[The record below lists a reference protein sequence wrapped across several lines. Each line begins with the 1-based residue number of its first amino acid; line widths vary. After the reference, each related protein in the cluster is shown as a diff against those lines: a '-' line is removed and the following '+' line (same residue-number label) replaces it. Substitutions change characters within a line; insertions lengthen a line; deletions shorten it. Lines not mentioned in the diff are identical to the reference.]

1 MVSKT
6 NGIVLNYI
14 KYKETSIISKIYTKE
29 FGLKSYLING
39 VRTKKGKFNISSFQ
53 PLSLLEL
60 VVYENKN
67 SEIGR
72 IKELKFDKI
81 YFSNHH
87 VQKKISICLF
97 ISEVLLKL
105 ITIQVPDKNQ
115 FNFVR
120 NSLIELDKI
129 EDNYENFHI
138 IFLIKFSKYL
148 GFEISNISDISN
160 IKFESELV
168 ISFLSEIIISE
179 YSSNIKST
187 SSVRNKALEIIIVYF
202 REKTELNI
210 NFNSN
215 RILKNIFN

>member
-67 SEIGR
+67 SQIGR

-81 YFSNHH
+81 YFTNHH

-105 ITIQVPDKNQ
+105 ITFQVPDKNQ

>member
-67 SEIGR
+67 SQIGR

-81 YFSNHH
+81 YFTNHH

-105 ITIQVPDKNQ
+105 ITFQVPDKNQ

-129 EDNYENFHI
+129 VENYENFHI

>member
-39 VRTKKGKFNISSFQ
+39 IRTKKGKFNISSFQ

-67 SEIGR
+67 SQIGR

-81 YFSNHH
+81 YFTNHH

-105 ITIQVPDKNQ
+105 ITFQVPDKNQ

-129 EDNYENFHI
+129 VENYENFHI

-148 GFEISNISDISN
+148 GFEISNISDFSN
-160 IKFESELV
+160 IKLENELV

-202 REKTELNI
+202 REKTELNV

>member
-14 KYKETSIISKIYTKE
+14 KYKETSIISKIYTKK

-60 VVYENKN
+60 VVYENKS

-81 YFSNHH
+81 YFTNHH

-105 ITIQVPDKNQ
+105 ITFQVPDKNQ

-129 EDNYENFHI
+129 VDNYENFHI

-148 GFEISNISDISN
+148 GFEISNISDFSN
-160 IKFESELV
+160 IKFESQLV

>member
-39 VRTKKGKFNISSFQ
+39 IRTKKGKFNISSFQ

-67 SEIGR
+67 SQIGR

-81 YFSNHH
+81 YFTNHH

-105 ITIQVPDKNQ
+105 ITFQVPDKNQ

-129 EDNYENFHI
+129 VDNYENFHI

-148 GFEISNISDISN
+148 GFEISNISDFSN
-160 IKFESELV
+160 IKNENELV

>member
-67 SEIGR
+67 SQIGR

-81 YFSNHH
+81 YFTNHH

>member
-14 KYKETSIISKIYTKE
+14 KYKEPSLISKIYTKE

-39 VRTKKGKFNISSFQ
+39 IRTKKGKFNISSFQ

-67 SEIGR
+67 SQIGR

-81 YFSNHH
+81 YFTNHH

-105 ITIQVPDKNQ
+105 ITFQVPDKNQ

-129 EDNYENFHI
+129 VDNYENFHI

-148 GFEISNISDISN
+148 GFEISNISDFSN
-160 IKFESELV
+160 IKFENELV

>member
-39 VRTKKGKFNISSFQ
+39 IRTKKGKFNISSFQ

-67 SEIGR
+67 SQIGR

-81 YFSNHH
+81 YFTNHH

-105 ITIQVPDKNQ
+105 ITFQVPDKNQ

-129 EDNYENFHI
+129 VENYENFHI

-148 GFEISNISDISN
+148 GFEISNISDFSN
-160 IKFESELV
+160 IKFENELV
-168 ISFLSEIIISE
+168 ISFLSEIIISK

-187 SSVRNKALEIIIVYF
+187 SSVRNKALELIIVYF
-202 REKTELNI
+202 REKMELNI

>member
-67 SEIGR
+67 SQIGR

-81 YFSNHH
+81 YFTNHH

-97 ISEVLLKL
+97 ISEVLLRL
-105 ITIQVPDKNQ
+105 ITFQVPDINQ

-129 EDNYENFHI
+129 VDNYENFHI

-148 GFEISNISDISN
+148 GFEISNISDFSN
-160 IKFESELV
+160 IKFENELV

>member
-67 SEIGR
+67 SQIGR

-81 YFSNHH
+81 YFTNHH

-105 ITIQVPDKNQ
+105 ITFQVPDKNQ

-129 EDNYENFHI
+129 VDNYENFHI

-148 GFEISNISDISN
+148 GFEISNISDFSN
-160 IKFESELV
+160 IKNENELV

>member
-39 VRTKKGKFNISSFQ
+39 IRTKKGKFNISSFQ

-67 SEIGR
+67 SQIGR

-81 YFSNHH
+81 YFTNHH

-105 ITIQVPDKNQ
+105 ITFQVPDKNQ

-129 EDNYENFHI
+129 VDNYENFHI

-148 GFEISNISDISN
+148 GFEISNISDFSN
-160 IKFESELV
+160 IKFQNELV

>member
-39 VRTKKGKFNISSFQ
+39 IRTKKGKFNISSFQ

-67 SEIGR
+67 SQIGR

-81 YFSNHH
+81 YFTNHN

-105 ITIQVPDKNQ
+105 ITFQVPDKNQ

-129 EDNYENFHI
+129 IDNYENFHI

-148 GFEISNISDISN
+148 GFEISNISDFSN
-160 IKFESELV
+160 IKFENELV
-168 ISFLSEIIISE
+168 ISFLSEIMISE

>member
-39 VRTKKGKFNISSFQ
+39 IRTKKGKFNISSFQ
-53 PLSLLEL
+53 PLSLLDL

-67 SEIGR
+67 SQIGR

-81 YFSNHH
+81 YFTNHH

-105 ITIQVPDKNQ
+105 ITFQVPDKNQ
-115 FNFVR
+115 FNFVMK
-120 NSLIELDKI
+120 SLIVLDKI
-129 EDNYENFHI
+129 VDNYENFHI

-148 GFEISNISDISN
+148 GFEISNISDFSN
-160 IKFESELV
+160 IKFENELV

>member
-67 SEIGR
+67 SQIGR

-105 ITIQVPDKNQ
+105 ITFQVPDKNQ

-129 EDNYENFHI
+129 VDNYENFHI

-148 GFEISNISDISN
+148 GFEISNISDFSN
-160 IKFESELV
+160 IKFENELV

>member
-39 VRTKKGKFNISSFQ
+39 IRTKKGKLNISSFQ

-67 SEIGR
+67 SQIGR

-81 YFSNHH
+81 YFTNHH

-105 ITIQVPDKNQ
+105 ITFQVPDKNQ

-129 EDNYENFHI
+129 VDNYENFHI

-148 GFEISNISDISN
+148 GFEISNISDFSN
-160 IKFESELV
+160 IKFENELV

>member
-39 VRTKKGKFNISSFQ
+39 IRTKKGKFNISSFQ

-67 SEIGR
+67 SQIGR

-105 ITIQVPDKNQ
+105 ITFQVPDKNQ

-129 EDNYENFHI
+129 VDNYENFHI

-148 GFEISNISDISN
+148 GFEISNISDFSN
-160 IKFESELV
+160 IKFESQLV

>member
-39 VRTKKGKFNISSFQ
+39 IRTKKGKFNISSFQ
-53 PLSLLEL
+53 PLYLLEL

-67 SEIGR
+67 SQIGR

-81 YFSNHH
+81 YFTNHH

-105 ITIQVPDKNQ
+105 ITFQVPDKNQ

-129 EDNYENFHI
+129 VDNYENFHI

-148 GFEISNISDISN
+148 GFEISNISDFSN
-160 IKFESELV
+160 IKFENELV
-168 ISFLSEIIISE
+168 ISFLSEIMISE

>member
-39 VRTKKGKFNISSFQ
+39 IRTKKGKFNISSFQ

-67 SEIGR
+67 SQIGR

-81 YFSNHH
+81 YFTNHH

-105 ITIQVPDKNQ
+105 ITFKFQIKI
-115 FNFVR
+115 
-120 NSLIELDKI
+120 NSIL
-129 EDNYENFHI
+129 
-138 IFLIKFSKYL
+138 L
-148 GFEISNISDISN
+148 GIHQ
-160 IKFESELV
+160 
-168 ISFLSEIIISE
+168 
-179 YSSNIKST
+179 
-187 SSVRNKALEIIIVYF
+187 
-202 REKTELNI
+202 
-210 NFNSN
+210 
-215 RILKNIFN
+215 

>member
-67 SEIGR
+67 SQIGR

-81 YFSNHH
+81 YFTNHH

-105 ITIQVPDKNQ
+105 ITFQVPDKNQ

-129 EDNYENFHI
+129 VDNYENFHI

-148 GFEISNISDISN
+148 GFEISNISDFSN
-160 IKFESELV
+160 IKFESQLV

>member
-67 SEIGR
+67 SQIGR

-81 YFSNHH
+81 YFTNHH

-105 ITIQVPDKNQ
+105 ITFQVPDKNQ

-129 EDNYENFHI
+129 VDNYENFHI

-148 GFEISNISDISN
+148 GFEISNISDFSN
-160 IKFESELV
+160 IKFENELV

-202 REKTELNI
+202 REKTELNV

>member
-29 FGLKSYLING
+29 FGLKSYLVNS

-67 SEIGR
+67 SQIGR

-81 YFSNHH
+81 YFTNHH

-105 ITIQVPDKNQ
+105 ITFQVPDKNQ

-120 NSLIELDKI
+120 NSLIELD
-129 EDNYENFHI
+129 EVVDNYENFHI

-148 GFEISNISDISN
+148 GFEISNISDFPN
-160 IKFESELV
+160 IKFENELV
-168 ISFLSEIIISE
+168 ISFLSEIIISK

>member
-67 SEIGR
+67 SQIGR

-81 YFSNHH
+81 YFTNHH

-105 ITIQVPDKNQ
+105 ITFQVPDKNQ

-129 EDNYENFHI
+129 VENYENFHI

-148 GFEISNISDISN
+148 GFEISNISDFSN
-160 IKFESELV
+160 IKFENELV

>member
-67 SEIGR
+67 SQIGR

-81 YFSNHH
+81 YFTNHH

-105 ITIQVPDKNQ
+105 ITFQVPDKNQ

-120 NSLIELDKI
+120 NSLIELD
-129 EDNYENFHI
+129 EVVDNYENFHI

-148 GFEISNISDISN
+148 GFEISNISDFSN
-160 IKFESELV
+160 IKFENELV

>member
-14 KYKETSIISKIYTKE
+14 KYKETSIISKIYTKK

-81 YFSNHH
+81 YFTNHH

-105 ITIQVPDKNQ
+105 ITFQVPDKNQ

-129 EDNYENFHI
+129 VDNYENFHI

-148 GFEISNISDISN
+148 GFEISNISDFSN
-160 IKFESELV
+160 IKFESQLV

>member
-14 KYKETSIISKIYTKE
+14 KYKETSIISKIYTKK

-81 YFSNHH
+81 YFTNHH

-105 ITIQVPDKNQ
+105 IIFQAPDKNQ

-148 GFEISNISDISN
+148 GFEISNISDFSN
-160 IKFESELV
+160 IKFESQLV

>member
-1 MVSKT
+1 MLSKT
-6 NGIVLNYI
+6 NAIVLNYI
-14 KYKETSIISKIYTKE
+14 QYKETSIISKIYTKE
-29 FGLKSYLING
+29 FCLKSYLING
-39 VRTKKGKFNISSFQ
+39 IRTKKGKFNISSFQ

-81 YFSNHH
+81 YFTNHH

-105 ITIQVPDKNQ
+105 ITFQVPDKNQ

-129 EDNYENFHI
+129 VDNYENFHI

-148 GFEISNISDISN
+148 GFEISNISDFSN
-160 IKFESELV
+160 IKFESQLV

>member
-14 KYKETSIISKIYTKE
+14 KYKETSIISKIYTKK

-60 VVYENKN
+60 VVYENKS

-81 YFSNHH
+81 YFTNHH

-105 ITIQVPDKNQ
+105 ITFQVPDKNQ

-148 GFEISNISDISN
+148 GFEISNISDFSN
-160 IKFESELV
+160 IKFENELV

>member
-39 VRTKKGKFNISSFQ
+39 IRTKKGKFNISSFQ

-67 SEIGR
+67 SQIGR

-81 YFSNHH
+81 YFTNHH

-105 ITIQVPDKNQ
+105 ITFQVPDKNQ

-129 EDNYENFHI
+129 VDNYENFHI

-148 GFEISNISDISN
+148 GFEISNISDFSN
-160 IKFESELV
+160 IKFENELV
-168 ISFLSEIIISE
+168 ISFLSEIMISE

-187 SSVRNKALEIIIVYF
+187 SSVRNKALDIIIVYF

>member
-14 KYKETSIISKIYTKE
+14 KYKETSIISKIYTKK

-60 VVYENKN
+60 VVYENKS

-81 YFSNHH
+81 YFTNHH

-105 ITIQVPDKNQ
+105 ITFQVPDKNQ

-148 GFEISNISDISN
+148 GFEISNISDFSN
-160 IKFESELV
+160 IKFESQLV

>member
-67 SEIGR
+67 SQIGR

-81 YFSNHH
+81 YFTNHH

-105 ITIQVPDKNQ
+105 ITFQVPDKNQ

-129 EDNYENFHI
+129 VDNYENFHI

-148 GFEISNISDISN
+148 GFEISNISDFSN
-160 IKFESELV
+160 IKFENELV
-168 ISFLSEIIISE
+168 ISFLSDIIISE

-187 SSVRNKALEIIIVYF
+187 STVRNKALEIIIVYF
-202 REKTELNI
+202 REKTELNV

>member
-39 VRTKKGKFNISSFQ
+39 IRTKKGKFNISSFQ
-53 PLSLLEL
+53 PLSLLDL

-67 SEIGR
+67 SQIGR

-81 YFSNHH
+81 YFTNHH

-105 ITIQVPDKNQ
+105 IIFQAPDKNQ

-120 NSLIELDKI
+120 NSLIEFDKI

-148 GFEISNISDISN
+148 GFEISNISDFSN
-160 IKFESELV
+160 IKFENELV

>member
-67 SEIGR
+67 SQIGR

-81 YFSNHH
+81 YFTNHH

-105 ITIQVPDKNQ
+105 ITFQVPDKNQ

-120 NSLIELDKI
+120 NSLIELD
-129 EDNYENFHI
+129 EVVDNYENFHI

-148 GFEISNISDISN
+148 GFEISNISDFPN
-160 IKFESELV
+160 IKFENELV

>member
-39 VRTKKGKFNISSFQ
+39 IRTKKGKFNISSFQ

-67 SEIGR
+67 SQIGR

-81 YFSNHH
+81 YFTNHH

-105 ITIQVPDKNQ
+105 ITFQVPDKNQ

-129 EDNYENFHI
+129 VDNYENFHI

-148 GFEISNISDISN
+148 GFEISNISDFPN
-160 IKFESELV
+160 IKFENELV
-168 ISFLSEIIISE
+168 ISFLSEIIISK

>member
-67 SEIGR
+67 SQIGR

-81 YFSNHH
+81 YFTNHH

-105 ITIQVPDKNQ
+105 ITFQVPDKNQ

-120 NSLIELDKI
+120 NSLIELD
-129 EDNYENFHI
+129 EVVDNYENFHI

-148 GFEISNISDISN
+148 GFEINNISDFSN
-160 IKFESELV
+160 IKFENELV

>member
-67 SEIGR
+67 SQIGR

-81 YFSNHH
+81 YFTNHH

-105 ITIQVPDKNQ
+105 ITFQVPDKNQ

-129 EDNYENFHI
+129 VDNYENFHI

-148 GFEISNISDISN
+148 GFEISNISDFSN
-160 IKFESELV
+160 IKFENELV

>member
-53 PLSLLEL
+53 PLSLLDL

-67 SEIGR
+67 SQIGR

-81 YFSNHH
+81 YFTNHH

-105 ITIQVPDKNQ
+105 ITFQVPDKNQ

-129 EDNYENFHI
+129 VDNYENFHI

-148 GFEISNISDISN
+148 GFEISNISDFSN
-160 IKFESELV
+160 IKFENELV

>member
-39 VRTKKGKFNISSFQ
+39 IRTKKGKFNISSFQ

-67 SEIGR
+67 SQIGR

-81 YFSNHH
+81 YFTNHH

-105 ITIQVPDKNQ
+105 ITFQVPDKNQ

-129 EDNYENFHI
+129 VDNYENFHI

-148 GFEISNISDISN
+148 GFEISNISDFSN
-160 IKFESELV
+160 IKFENELV

>member
-39 VRTKKGKFNISSFQ
+39 IRTKKGKLNISSFQ

-67 SEIGR
+67 SQIGR

-81 YFSNHH
+81 YFTNHH

-105 ITIQVPDKNQ
+105 ITFQVPDKNQ

-129 EDNYENFHI
+129 VDNYENFHI

-148 GFEISNISDISN
+148 GFEISNISDFSN
-160 IKFESELV
+160 IKFENELV

-202 REKTELNI
+202 REKTELNM
-210 NFNSN
+210 NLNSN
-215 RILKNIFN
+215 QILKKIFN